1 VKISW
6 VTIDRI
12 CQEEADAKE
21 NVRRELEHTGRPL
34 RSSADSLS
42 DDELLTKLRSV
53 GLDVDRDGVE
63 RLCAGALSAEEVAA
77 SIVDKLKLGDEPTVD
92 WVWISLLALWQRL
105 WPDRPS
111 LELLDDKIQAGYA
124 QDAENDTHAAAVT
137 WLNAWSVLQVVRR
150 VRSAASS
157 MPDRPFSR
165 RKPGIVS
172 DALVEVSDASVVVS
186 RLASSSFTAV
196 SWSRKPS
203 SSYRC
208 FIRS

>member
-21 NVRRELEHTGRPL
+21 DVRRDLEHSGKPL
-34 RSSADSLS
+34 RRSADSLS
-42 DDELLTKLRSV
+42 DDELLTKLRSF

-77 SIVDKLKLGDEPTVD
+77 PIVDKLKLVDETTVD
-92 WVWISLLALWQRL
+92 WVWISLLALWQRW